1 MIQFRKDK
9 AQWREQEEEW
19 EEHSSEQGEGL
30 SHTIPV
36 PSTERNSGARQQ
48 IVPPRATQTQRNDP
62 SGRPSEDKVTS
73 LPLQLSRGV
82 GVGGDKIKTLQR
94 EMD

>member
-62 SGRPSEDKVTS
+62 SEDKVTS
-73 LPLQLSRGV
+73 LPLQLS
-82 GVGGDKIKTLQR
+82 GGGIK
-94 EMD
+94 